1 MLRFLVPVLLIA
13 SYSVFGKI
21 SVGVDLSCSLD
32 NNTVK
37 DNSATVN
44 KRISHKNTYSIVPFL
59 GIYPNKLVEIDP
71 FLGLYITST
80 STEIEYENTTP
91 TTKST
96 TRQLSIEPGC
106 GVFFH
111 VIKGEVFDISLGPK
125 FGYRLFFEPNHTT
138 NDSNNDEYDSYYEG
152 NTSIGCQFNID
163 LLFSK
168 RFASRLSTNLFKFNY
183 HSYSYE
189 FENNPSKNEGHTIS
203 ADFKTIFQPSF
214 GLLFTF

>member
-1 MLRFLVPVLLIA
+1 MLRFLGPILLISA
-13 SYSVFGKI
+13 FTVLGKF
-21 SVGVDLSCSLD
+21 SFGVDLSCSLN

-37 DNSATVN
+37 NYSATID
-44 KRISHKNTYSIVPFL
+44 KRISHENTYSIVPFF

-80 STEIEYENTTP
+80 STETEYENAIPSTEW
-91 TTKST
+91 T
-96 TRQLSIEPGC
+96 TRQSSIEPGC

-125 FGYRLFFEPNHTT
+125 FGYRLYFEPNNTN
-138 NDSNNDEYDSYYEG
+138 NDSNDDEYDSYYKG
-152 NTSIGCQFNID
+152 NTFIGCQFNID

-168 RFASRLSTNLFKFNY
+168 RFASRLSTNFFKLNY
-183 HSYSYE
+183 LSYSYE
-189 FENNPSKNEGHTIS
+189 YKNNSPKIESHTTS
-203 ADFKTIFQPSF
+203 ADLKTIFQPSF